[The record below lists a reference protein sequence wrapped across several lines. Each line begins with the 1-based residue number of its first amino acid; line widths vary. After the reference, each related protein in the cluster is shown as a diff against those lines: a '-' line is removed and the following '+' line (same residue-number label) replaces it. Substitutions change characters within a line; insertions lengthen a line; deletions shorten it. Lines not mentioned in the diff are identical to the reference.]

1 MIRFTVL
8 CSVAVLLIA
17 LPAEAQKPLKS
28 PAARKAQTAYRAA
41 LSKAKAEYKAELLK
55 AKLRAKSS
63 ADAEEEARIAAELA
77 SLDDPLAAVRRKILG
92 GKFYLPNGVNLQL
105 LPNAQWKSTS
115 GSTGTWVLTDQNT
128 LVQQS
133 YKSSAIVV
141 WKFDKS
147 YRKVTCYRFK
157 RSSVKPYTLKRK

>member
-1 MIRFTVL
+1 MIRA
-8 CSVAVLLIA
+8 AVLLIVA
-17 LPAEAQKPLKS
+17 STFSVGTVIAREPLKS
-28 PAARKAQTAYRAA
+28 PVARKAQTAYRAA

-63 ADAEEEARIAAELA
+63 GDADEEARIAAELA
-77 SLDDPLAAVRRKILG
+77 SLDDPLAAVRRRILG

-105 LPNAQWKSTS
+105 LPNSQWKSTS
-115 GSTGTWVLTDQNT
+115 GSTGTWVLTDKNT

-141 WKFDKS
+141 WKFDKA

-157 RSSVKPYTLKRK
+157 RSSVKPYTLTRK